1 MGHLLDALSR
11 AYDALGFP
19 QASAHDEV
27 VRPVPAAAADHE
39 PAVGAGRVPGADRP
53 GDRRA
58 AGGRDQKLRPHPC
71 RQLRGTLMTDNPVL
85 RAALAR
91 AGKEWPVFPCHPG
104 RKVAATPNGY
114 LDATTDRAQIRAWF
128 GARPELNLAVA
139 TGAPGPD
146 VLDVANLG
154 PEANGFR
161 GLWRLHK
168 AGLARGATACIDTPS
183 GGMHV
188 YFDGSAQPSGR
199 LPGHY
204 LDFIAKGGY
213 VPPGVP
219 GQRAALRGHGEPPA
233 ESGRPEGSR

>member
-1 MGHLLDALSR
+1 
-11 AYDALGFP
+11 
-19 QASAHDEV
+19 
-27 VRPVPAAAADHE
+27 
-39 PAVGAGRVPGADRP
+39 
-53 GDRRA
+53 
-58 AGGRDQKLRPHPC
+58 
-71 RQLRGTLMTDNPVL
+71 MTDNPVL
-85 RAALAR
+85 RAALAC
-91 AGKEWPVFPCHPG
+91 ADKEWPVFPCHPS

-114 LDATTDRAQIRAWF
+114 LDATTDRAQVREWF

-146 VLDVANLG
+146 VLDVGNLG

-161 GLWRLHK
+161 GLWRLHE

-188 YFDGSAQPSGR
+188 YFDGSAQPSDR

-213 VPPGVP
+213 VLVPPPHV
-219 GQRAALRGHGEPPA
+219 
-233 ESGRPEGSR
+233 SGRPYAGVNIPDRHGGLDWDAAVRLLDPARQARREPPDHEAGA